1 MRFKGRVDIL
11 KPSSNDGTVIS
22 GFEKLSIYK
31 VDDYPFEQYTT
42 SSFDLVEDIQRD
54 GVQHIIISTYDH
66 VFDIIG
72 KYEIKYC

>member
-1 MRFKGRVDIL
+1 MSACIRAINVAYDVSLEVF
-11 KPSSNDGTVIS
+11 IS
-22 GFEKLSIYK
+22 KIEKLSIYK